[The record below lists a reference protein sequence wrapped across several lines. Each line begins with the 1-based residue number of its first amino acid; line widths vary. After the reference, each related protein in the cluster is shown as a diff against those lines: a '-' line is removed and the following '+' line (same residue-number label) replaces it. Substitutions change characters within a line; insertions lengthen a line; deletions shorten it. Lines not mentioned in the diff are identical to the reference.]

1 MQLLSYT
8 SKLKQLMVELQI
20 NTTQNVNIN
29 FTAASVGERIL
40 AYVID
45 WIIKIAYGIVIYQ
58 IMFKLFQINDL
69 VKDMDY
75 WSQLAIY
82 VVFYLPAMFYTLIF
96 ETILDGQTIG
106 KRILKIKVVKI
117 DGYQASLSDF
127 VIRWFFR
134 IIDLNMMSGVVA
146 LIAIITS
153 SKNQRLGDMT
163 AGTSVIA
170 LKNKVNINHTILE
183 NLKTDYIPTY
193 PNVIKLSDNDARI
206 IKDTFTTARTTRD
219 YQTLIKLRNKI
230 KEVVEIKEVKQSNDI
245 EFIDTILKDYNY
257 YTQNM

>member
-1 MQLLSYT
+1 
-8 SKLKQLMVELQI
+8 MVELQI

-45 WIIKIAYGIVIYQ
+45 WIIKIAYAIVIYQ
-58 IMFKLFQINDL
+58 IMFKLFQIDDL
-69 VKDMDY
+69 VMDMDY
-75 WSQLAIY
+75 WSQMAIY

-106 KRILKIKVVKI
+106 KRIIKIKVVKI

-146 LIAIITS
+146 LIAIIA
-153 SKNQRLGDMT
+153 RL
-163 AGTSVIA
+163 
-170 LKNKVNINHTILE
+170 
-183 NLKTDYIPTY
+183 
-193 PNVIKLSDNDARI
+193 
-206 IKDTFTTARTTRD
+206 
-219 YQTLIKLRNKI
+219 
-230 KEVVEIKEVKQSNDI
+230 
-245 EFIDTILKDYNY
+245 
-257 YTQNM
+257 